1 MESVALP
8 KGLIRYT
15 SEENISQK
23 TPFSFSPRL
32 KGYTAVLFI
41 LLGVL
46 SGMLFLRNDIEAT
59 ILRLPGQLYEHKE
72 GGLISNVYTYK
83 LVNKTD
89 QVLDSVHF
97 KIKDKKGIITL
108 VADQYVTVKANS
120 IGEGTLFIE
129 VPETDLTGEKDR
141 LEIQIYQGERLVES
155 TQAAFLGPRTFN

>member
-1 MESVALP
+1 
-8 KGLIRYT
+8 
-15 SEENISQK
+15 
-23 TPFSFSPRL
+23 
-32 KGYTAVLFI
+32 
-41 LLGVL
+41 
-46 SGMLFLRNDIEAT
+46 
-59 ILRLPGQLYEHKE
+59 
-72 GGLISNVYTYK
+72 

-97 KIKDKKGIITL
+97 KIKDQKGIIKL